1 MKQAQICLFYTR
13 ARVSFDRA
21 TSRARG
27 SRVTFSCGEMFV
39 VFHIKIY
46 ADARCC
52 SSPSIC
58 RAASTRKLST
68 RFFSAAKH
76 ASSRVLN
83 SDFRELN

>member
-1 MKQAQICLFYTR
+1 MKQLKSVFFIPAS
-13 ARVSFDRA
+13 RVSFDRA

-27 SRVTFSCGEMFV
+27 SRVTFSCGKMFV